1 MGKSASARPKRRY
14 LLRGLLVSAAW
25 MLGAFSATRVPD
37 PDPPKSAAELVA
49 PAPAPPIERPAD
61 RPQGSRPGEAPP
73 LVDPPAPA
81 PA

>member
-1 MGKSASARPKRRY
+1 M
-14 LLRGLLVSAAW
+14 SAAW
-25 MLGAFSATRVPD
+25 IAGTVSASRVPD
-37 PDPPKSAAELVA
+37 ANPPRSAAELVA
-49 PAPAPPIERPAD
+49 PAPVPAVELPAD